1 MILYLD
7 TSALVKMYAEEAGS
21 RIVRQAVVDAK
32 LIATSL
38 LSYVET
44 RSGLSRKGRSGDIGA
59 ADLKKCR
66 QEFERDWVRL
76 HRLPIDETLIRKAGD
91 LCEEHALRAFDALHL
106 ASATSLQAMLGS
118 MVRFAC
124 FDNALNR
131 AAAALGLELLSPS
144 HD

>member
-7 TSALVKMYAEEAGS
+7 TSALVKIYAEEAGS
-21 RIVRQAVVDAK
+21 KIVRQAVVDAN

-38 LSYVET
+38 LSYAET
-44 RSGLSRKGRSGDIGA
+44 RSALARKGRGGTIRA

-76 HRLPIDETLIRKAGD
+76 HRLPIDEALVRKAGD

-106 ASATSLQAMLGS
+106 ASADSLQATLGS
-118 MVRFAC
+118 LVTFAC
-124 FDNALNR
+124 FDGALNR
-131 AAAALGLELLSPS
+131 AAEARGLEPLSQTQG
-144 HD
+144 